1 MTSVLIAIVMGGGA
15 ILSPD
20 INSVQRAVAP
30 TVTDVEEPR
39 LTKRVGNRLGTVLV
53 LMYHRT
59 GPDEKYMV
67 RSQKNFLA
75 DLERLYRLGYRPVT
89 LAEYTS
95 NSMKLPRG
103 ASPVVLTFD
112 DSDPSQF
119 VLKDDGS
126 IDPNCM
132 VGIWRS
138 FAKKHPDFPIKGT
151 FFILPNGPF
160 GQSKKSAEKLKMLKE
175 WGSEIGSHT
184 MTHSNMSKLTDDQVR
199 NELGASFE
207 YIQKLGFEPTSM
219 ALPYGILPKNRDLLK
234 SFTVKGKKVRYWN
247 VVLAGAAPAPSPM
260 SPQFNRLRIQRVQ
273 AFEGE
278 YGINWWL
285 DYNKKHSSKPY
296 VQP

>member
-1 MTSVLIAIVMGGGA
+1 MTSILIAFMMGGGA
-15 ILSPD
+15 ILTPNLESG
-20 INSVQRAVAP
+20 QRAVP
-30 TVTDVEEPR
+30 TVTMPEEVR
-39 LTKRVGNRLGTVLV
+39 VTKRPGNRLGTVLV

-67 RSQKNFLA
+67 RSKKNFLG

-119 VLKDDGS
+119 LLKSDGS
-126 IDPNCM
+126 IDPNSM

-138 FAKKHPDFPIKGT
+138 FAKKHPDFPVKGT

-160 GQSKKSAEKLKMLKE
+160 GQKKYSEKKLEMLKE

-199 NELGASFE
+199 QELGASYE
-207 YIQKLGFEPTSM
+207 YIEKLGFEPTSM
-219 ALPYGILPKNRDLLK
+219 ALPYGILPKNRDLVA
-234 SFTVKGKKVRYWN
+234 SFKIKGKIYRYWN
-247 VVLAGAAPAPSPM
+247 VVLAGSAPAPSPM

-273 AFEGE
+273 AYEGV
-278 YGINWWL
+278 YGIDWWL
-285 DYNKKHSSKPY
+285 DYNKKHSDKPY